1 MAERPYR
8 RGGRRPPL
16 RGLGVS
22 PGAGAGPVR
31 RIAGRVPE
39 PPAGERDEGAPE
51 AAIAAAT
58 AALEETAVDL
68 EARADGA
75 VSSGGA
81 AEILGAQALMARDPA
96 VTDDVSRRIRGGTS
110 AARAV
115 YEAFGTFREMLASAG
130 GYLAERAA
138 DLDDIRD
145 RAVARLLGIP
155 QPGVPQS
162 ADPYVLVGRDLAPAD
177 TAMIDPSTVVAFATA
192 EGGPTSHTAIL
203 ARAIGVP
210 AVVACPGAD
219 QLAEGTLVLVDG
231 DAGTVTVEP
240 GPEEVT
246 RARWESAEGVA
257 AAAAMGPGQTADG
270 HRVALLANIGGP
282 ADLPAAV
289 EAGAEGIGLYRT
301 EFLFLGRASAP
312 DEDEQAQVYQEALAA
327 FPGSGKP
334 GDGAG
339 SGVAERSGNGSGGG
353 DGSTPGGPVVVR
365 VLDAGADKPLGFLPP
380 PAAEPNPALGERGLR
395 MLQLHPEVLDTQLR
409 ALVRAASRV
418 GAGGGQLE
426 VMAPMV
432 ADAEDAAWFARRC
445 RDAGISHPGVMIEI
459 PGAALRAADLAAE
472 VEFFSIGT
480 NDLAQYAAAADREA
494 AGLARLQ
501 DPWQPMVLDL
511 IAVAAAAAAAA
522 GKPCGVCGEAAA
534 DPALACVLA
543 GLGVTSLSMT
553 PRALPRVRAALA
565 SRALADCQ
573 AAAEKARRA
582 VTAAA
587 ARDAARAIIAPGT

>member
-1 MAERPYR
+1 MRA
-8 RGGRRPPL
+8 L
-16 RGLGVS
+16 
-22 PGAGAGPVR
+22 
-31 RIAGRVPE
+31 AGRVPE
-39 PPAGERDEGAPE
+39 PPAGERHDGDPE

-58 AALEETAVDL
+58 AALEETAADL
-68 EARADGA
+68 ERR
-75 VSSGGA
+75 GA
-81 AEILGAQALMARDPA
+81 ATEAADILGAQALMARDPA
-96 VTDDVSRRIRGGTS
+96 VADDIAQRIRGGTS

-138 DLDDIRD
+138 DLDDVRD
-145 RAVARLLGIP
+145 RAVARLLGVP
-155 QPGVPQS
+155 LPGVPRS
-162 ADPYVLVGRDLAPAD
+162 AEPHVLVARDLAPAD
-177 TAMIDPSTVVAFATA
+177 TAMIDPATVVAFATA

-219 QLAEGTLVLVDG
+219 QLVDGTLALVDG
-231 DAGTVTVEP
+231 DAGTVTVDP
-240 GPEEVT
+240 DPEQVAL
-246 RARWESAEGVA
+246 ARRQRAEGA
-257 AAAAMGPGQTADG
+257 AAAAATGPGATADG
-270 HRVALLANIGGP
+270 HRVVLLANIGGP
-282 ADLPAAV
+282 GDLPAAV
-289 EAGAEGIGLYRT
+289 EAGAEGVGLYRT
-301 EFLFLGRASAP
+301 EFLFLGRSTAP
-312 DEDEQAQVYQEALAA
+312 DEDEQAQAYQEALAA
-327 FPGSGKP
+327 FPGGGKP
-334 GDGAG
+334 GERNGPG
-339 SGVAERSGNGSGGG
+339 GRSGAAGA
-353 DGSTPGGPVVVR
+353 DGSAPRGPVVVR

-395 MLQLHPEVLDTQLR
+395 LLRLHPEVLDTQLR
-409 ALVRAASRV
+409 ALARAAAAV
-418 GAGGGQLE
+418 GAEGGQLE

-432 ADAEDAAWFARRC
+432 ADADDAAWFAGRC
-445 RDAGISHPGVMIEI
+445 RDAGISHPGIMIEI

-511 IAVAAAAAAAA
+511 IAAAAAAAAAA

-534 DPALACVLA
+534 DPALGCVLA

-565 SRALADCQ
+565 SQTLAACQ
-573 AAAEKARRA
+573 AAADKARRA
-582 VTAAA
+582 VSAAA
-587 ARDAARAIIAPGT
+587 AREAARSVLGS